1 MQIWRTFEMKVAA
14 DQTHVRPG
22 SEAPSET
29 ARPRPPLPSTRRHRT
44 PTMGGAYDE
53 IDLEDMD
60 WNAELGAF
68 TFQCPC
74 GDLFQITPEELRA
87 GEEVG
92 HCPSCS
98 LVITVVY
105 EPDEL
110 VELIPAG
117 TRDESGR
124 WVTVEE

>member
-1 MQIWRTFEMKVAA
+1 
-14 DQTHVRPG
+14 
-22 SEAPSET
+22 
-29 ARPRPPLPSTRRHRT
+29 
-44 PTMGGAYDE
+44 MGGAYDE

-74 GDLFQITPEELRA
+74 GDLFQITPEELMA

-117 TRDESGR
+117 TRDTESGR

>member
-1 MQIWRTFEMKVAA
+1 
-14 DQTHVRPG
+14 
-22 SEAPSET
+22 
-29 ARPRPPLPSTRRHRT
+29 
-44 PTMGGAYDE
+44 MGGAYDE

-117 TRDESGR
+117 TRDESAPVLRLFIRVILHAFARR
-124 WVTVEE
+124 WLRRLVCAKSSWCSMPSMSKWRAHHG